1 MLREIKG
8 KTDLTIALAG
18 NPNVG
23 KSCIFNQLTGLSV
36 VTANYLGK
44 TVELIMG
51 VTTHNG
57 LKIGIVD
64 LPGTYA
70 ISAYSDDQLVARRGV
85 LEGRPDLVVVVDAS
99 NLQRNLYI
107 SLQFLELGFPIVVM
121 YACVHLVVMHPR
133 QKKATVKHDLDIFR
147 KQRDLTVH
155 Q

>member
-36 VTANYLGK
+36 VTANYPGK
-44 TVELIMG
+44 TVELNMG

-57 LKIGIVD
+57 LKIGIID

-70 ISAYSDDQLVARRGV
+70 ISAFSDDQLVARRGV
-85 LEGRPDLVVVVDAS
+85 LESHPDVVVIVVDAS
-99 NLQRNLYI
+99 NLQRNL
-107 SLQFLELGFPIVVM
+107 
-121 YACVHLVVMHPR
+121 
-133 QKKATVKHDLDIFR
+133 
-147 KQRDLTVH
+147 
-155 Q
+155 